1 MESMQA
7 IELVI
12 NGRTIQAEPGMTVL
26 EAARAN
32 GIHIPT
38 LCDHPALSAVG
49 ACRVCLVEMEG
60 SPKLLTSCTT
70 PVTPGM
76 VIHTHSPRVIE
87 ARRAV
92 VELLLVRHPL
102 DCFSCPSNGKCELQD
117 VAYELGIEESRFAEE
132 GDTCRDHEI
141 EDANPFYTRDMN
153 KCILCGRCIRACDSL
168 AQYHAIDFQNRGI
181 RTMVQPPV
189 GMPLEN
195 SDCTFCGQCV
205 QLCPVGA
212 LAEKTARGEGRSW
225 EMDSVKTVCSY
236 CGVGCELNIQV
247 NRKTG
252 RIANVRT
259 DYSSATSLNEGRCCV
274 KGRFAWQ
281 FVQSEDR
288 LTKPLI
294 KENGVF
300 REAGWDEALGLVA
313 DRMAEIKRES
323 GPDALGFFSSARCTN
338 EENYLLQRLAREVV
352 GTHNVDHCA
361 HL

>member
-1 MESMQA
+1 MQG
-7 IELVI
+7 IELTI
-12 NGRTIQAEPGMTVL
+12 NGTKVTAQAGMTIL
-26 EAARAN
+26 EAARSAD
-32 GIHIPT
+32 IRIPT
-38 LCDHPALSAVG
+38 LCDHPAVPPAG

-60 SPKLLTSCTT
+60 NPKLLTSCAT

-76 VIHTHSPRVIE
+76 VIHTHSPRALE

-102 DCFSCPSNGKCELQD
+102 DCFSCASNGKCELQD
-117 VAYELGIEESRFAEE
+117 VAYELGIESSHFAEE
-132 GDTCRDHEI
+132 GDTCREHSF

-181 RTMVQPPV
+181 HTMVQPPV
-189 GMPLEN
+189 GKVLED

-212 LAEKTARGEGRSW
+212 LAEKTSAGKGRPW
-225 EMDSVKTVCSY
+225 EMESTKTICSY
-236 CGVGCELNIQV
+236 CGVGCELNIQM
-247 NRKTG
+247 NTKTG
-252 RIANVRT
+252 RIANVTT
-259 DYSSATSLNEGRCCV
+259 DYASPTAFNEGRCCV

-281 FVQSEDR
+281 YVQSDER
-288 LTKPLI
+288 LTTPLI
-294 KENGVF
+294 REKDAF
-300 REAGWDEALGLVA
+300 REASWDEALDYVA
-313 DRMAEIKRES
+313 QKMGALKKES